1 MGWIERD
8 HERDHRADA
17 VSAAL
22 AGIRVVELAGEAD
35 YAIPY
40 AGKLLADLGA
50 EVWLVEGEDGHPLR
64 RGHPG
69 MAEDPEVAGAVFAFL
84 TQSKRCVAEA
94 EGLIEQAD
102 VVIGPLGSL
111 PGSAR
116 AANVQVAVSAW
127 GNSGPY
133 LGRPATPLVL
143 QAAAGWVTS
152 RKEVGLWPVQV
163 GGHLPEWSSGS
174 CIAAS
179 ALTALQ
185 AARQS
190 GEAVTVD
197 ISLHECLHAMLCYDK
212 LRYDARGELGVSRD
226 RILVAPFGIRPCKDG
241 WVGINTLTE
250 PQWADA
256 CRMTGLDD
264 YAGQMQAMNRGEGDL
279 AEFGRRLE
287 AFLADKCVNDLVAEG
302 QAKRIPVV
310 PVGHGNSMC
319 LFPQWAERAFFT
331 EGEFAGR
338 KFRQPGSPFR
348 MSGANGTS
356 LSGGESSAM
365 ATGRKPF
372 APLRII
378 DLSHFWSGPY
388 LTQYLGAYGA
398 DVIKVESAQRPD
410 AWRYNHTAPS
420 LGSRWWDRGLLWQA
434 TNLDKRSLTLDLTD
448 ADAQHILL
456 QLCADADVLVENYTI
471 GVLVRFG
478 ISWERLHA
486 ANPRLTMLRLPG
498 YGLEGS
504 WKDYLGWGDAFEQ
517 VCGLTMVTGH
527 PSGRPQIPGG
537 YMDPMVGMHAATAL
551 LAALEE
557 RRRTGVGQ
565 LVEVAQIEVGA
576 SMCAGLI
583 ISAELGTVP
592 ERQGNRTPGFAP
604 QGVYR
609 CGEEYVALSVRGESD
624 WARLKE
630 LLGDPPSLLGL
641 DSLEARHTA
650 HDAIDAV
657 IQAWASPQSAG
668 NAEAALIAAGL
679 PASRLLR
686 PVRYTEEPQL
696 AARAFYQELEHPL
709 SGKRLFPVYPMRYS
723 FEPDRRTFTRPAP
736 MLGQHSAEILAEL
749 GLCEAE
755 IASLEARRIIG
766 TEPLSP

>member
-1 MGWIERD
+1 
-8 HERDHRADA
+8 

-22 AGIRVVELAGEAD
+22 AGISVVELAGEAD
-35 YAIPY
+35 YAITY

-50 EVWLVEGEDGHPLR
+50 EVWLVEGGEGHPLR

-69 MAEDPEVAGAVFAFL
+69 SADDPAIAGAVFSFL
-84 TQSKRCVAEA
+84 THGKKCVAA
-94 EGLIEQAD
+94 AGALIEQAD
-102 VVIGPLGSL
+102 IVIGPLGSVTE
-111 PGSAR
+111 ATR
-116 AANVQVAVSAW
+116 AASAHVAVSPW

-163 GGHLPEWSSGS
+163 GGHLPEWSSGA
-174 CIAAS
+174 CIAVA
-179 ALTALQ
+179 ALTALC

-190 GEAVTVD
+190 GDAVNVD

-250 PQWADA
+250 QQWSHA
-256 CRMTGLDD
+256 CRMTGLED
-264 YAGQMQAMNRGEGDL
+264 YSDQMQAMNRGEGDL
-279 AEFGRRLE
+279 AEFGRQLE
-287 AFLADKCVNDLVAEG
+287 AFLADKYVGDLVVAG
-302 QAKRIPVV
+302 QANRVPVV
-310 PVGHGNSMC
+310 PVGHGSSMC
-319 LFPQWAERAFFT
+319 DFPQWVEREFFT
-331 EGEFAGR
+331 KGEFAGR
-338 KFRQPGSPFR
+338 SYRQPGSPFR
-348 MSGANGTS
+348 MSGASGTS
-356 LSGGESSAM
+356 PTGGESLAM
-365 ATGRKPF
+365 GSGQKPF

-398 DVIKVESAQRPD
+398 DVIKIESVQRPD
-410 AWRYNHTAPS
+410 AWRYNHTDPS
-420 LGSRWWDRGLLWQA
+420 LGPRWWDRGLLWQA

-448 ADAQHILL
+448 AAAQDILM
-456 QLCADADVLVENYTI
+456 QLCVNADVLVENYTI
-471 GVLVRFG
+471 GVLARFG
-478 ISWERLHA
+478 ISWQRLHE
-486 ANPRLTMLRLPG
+486 ANPRLIMLRLPG
-498 YGLEGS
+498 YGLEGP

-527 PSGRPQIPGG
+527 PEGRPQIPGG

-551 LAALEE
+551 LAALNE
-557 RRRTGVGQ
+557 RERTGEGQ

-576 SMCAGLI
+576 SMCASLI

-609 CGEEYVALSVRGESD
+609 CGEEYVALSVRGETD
-624 WARLKE
+624 WARLVA
-630 LLGDPPSLLGL
+630 LLGDPPSLVGL
-641 DSLEARHTA
+641 DSLQARHKA

-657 IQAWASPQSAG
+657 IQAWASPQTADD
-668 NAEAALIAAGL
+668 AEVALIAAGL
-679 PASRLLR
+679 PAARLLR
-686 PVRYTEEPQL
+686 PVRYTDEPQL
-696 AARAFYQELEHPL
+696 AARQFYQEVEHPL

-723 FEPDRRTFTRPAP
+723 FEPDRRTFSGPAP
-736 MLGQHSAEILAEL
+736 MLGQHNNEILAEL
-749 GLCEAE
+749 GLGETE
-755 IASLEARRIIG
+755 IADFEARRIIG
-766 TEPLSP
+766 KEPLSP